1 MLVLMTLMAMF
12 SKALTLVSVV
22 TAMPGA
28 GSFGWLAAGLALA
41 AAAAAL
47 VLWRRALGTTL
58 VAPAAWAVA
67 AALAVAAVEAM
78 LARQPELSGTLAAS
92 LWRYAAAVGAF
103 CPLVAVL
110 GAKRPQDRGWQWV
123 VLSLW
128 AVLLVPAGQ
137 ALAAPTGNRLELFAA
152 WRLVLWGLAAM
163 GLLNYLPTRHAV
175 AACLA
180 ACGQV
185 GLLAPQ
191 LLGVSGDDEAK
202 WRLGGVAAL
211 LLAWALVGLRRPKSS
226 PATTDLEGFNA
237 RWLNFR
243 NAWGAFWALRVLQR
257 ANQTAEAAN
266 WPVRLE
272 WTGFTPAPLDAA
284 TANHIDQTLDSL
296 LWRFERRDPNGPS
309 KVAPSQ

>member
-1 MLVLMTLMAMF
+1 MLVSM
-12 SKALTLVSVV
+12 SSQVLTIMSDV
-22 TAMPGA
+22 TATPGA
-28 GSFGWLAAGLALA
+28 SSLGWLAAGLALA
-41 AAAAAL
+41 AAAVGF
-47 VLWRRALGTTL
+47 VLWRRARGTTL
-58 VAPAAWAVA
+58 VAPAAWTMA

-78 LARQPELSGTLAAS
+78 LARQPEFQGTLAAA

-191 LLGVSGDDEAK
+191 LLGVSNDDEAR
-202 WRLGGVAAL
+202 WRVGALTAL
-211 LLAWALVGLRRPKSS
+211 LVAWALAALRRPKSS
-226 PATTDLEGFNA
+226 PPTTDLEGFNF

-257 ANQTAEAAN
+257 VNQTAEAAN

-284 TANHIDQTLDSL
+284 TANHVDQTFDSL
-296 LWRFERRDPNGPS
+296 LWRFERRDRDNATPPAHQS
-309 KVAPSQ
+309 AD